1 MDAQSNKLDIVL
13 VDSIPL
19 LSDCLNSLIY
29 FNKHYNIWPSL
40 YIDLEGVDLGRH
52 GSISILQLFAPS
64 MKKIYIIDV
73 YKLQDKAFSPVD
85 NSGISLKFILET
97 PCIQKGIFDLR
108 NDSDALFSHY
118 SISIHGIHDI
128 QLMELASRQHPRAF
142 LAGLAR
148 CVEKESPISPE
159 EKKAW
164 QTTKQKVHRLFDPAL
179 GGNYEIFN
187 ERPIKPDIL
196 TYCAQDVAL
205 LPGLYS
211 VYCQKL
217 AADASRQKFWEHE
230 IRSATSDRIRLSQS
244 PHYNGHTKENAR
256 GPWSEECISIRHCI
270 NGMQRPWLARLIE
283 VKGGLTASISILDTF
298 SPGTSIPRISDP
310 SLSSGIST
318 RCTIAGMRDL
328 RLHWCMD
335 VIVGELRSLF
345 SGYSMHTR
353 HRIERMDTWIGGL
366 WRKIP
371 IILCW
376 FALWSIK
383 PDSMLIR
390 STYWNITLFRAYEL
404 NRILSY

>member
-118 SISIHGIHDI
+118 GISIHGIHDI

-159 EKKAW
+159 EKKSLANHK
-164 QTTKQKVHRLFDPAL
+164 TKSPPAL
-179 GGNYEIFN
+179 
-187 ERPIKPDIL
+187 RPSPRRQLRDLQRASHKARHPHVLRPGRRPPPGLI
-196 TYCAQDVAL
+196 QRL
-205 LPGLYS
+205 LPEVGCRRIPAEVLGTRDKI
-211 VYCQKL
+211 CDQ
-217 AADASRQKFWEHE
+217 
-230 IRSATSDRIRLSQS
+230 RSYPPFT
-244 PHYNGHTKENAR
+244 E
-256 GPWSEECISIRHCI
+256 
-270 NGMQRPWLARLIE
+270 
-283 VKGGLTASISILDTF
+283 
-298 SPGTSIPRISDP
+298 P
-310 SLSSGIST
+310 SL
-318 RCTIAGMRDL
+318 
-328 RLHWCMD
+328 
-335 VIVGELRSLF
+335 
-345 SGYSMHTR
+345 
-353 HRIERMDTWIGGL
+353 
-366 WRKIP
+366 
-371 IILCW
+371 
-376 FALWSIK
+376 
-383 PDSMLIR
+383 
-390 STYWNITLFRAYEL
+390 
-404 NRILSY
+404 